1 MFPMCLFNWRKI
13 MQREKWKTMD
23 VILVILAIFLL
34 VFVIAMIAI
43 YIKTGG
49 IPDTLCTCVFS
60 VCGGECG
67 VMGWIKTTKDRHLS
81 RQYELEDRETDKKIM
96 EETCI
101 VSNPQCDLLI
111 LALFLLMVAVLVL
124 TRYVLP
130 WVKSKV
136 DSEKLNLVAQWA
148 YKAVLMAQQTMKATG
163 GKEKKAIVTQFLKEI
178 LQEKNIALSDKQIEI
193 LIEAAVK
200 QMKIQE
206 NLGIVI
212 EATDDVEV

>member
-43 YIKTGG
+43 YMKTGG

-67 VMGWIKTTKDRHLS
+67 VMGWIKTTKDRRAFPDNMNWRIG
-81 RQYELEDRETDKKIM
+81 RQTKKKEWRKERMSDICF
-96 EETCI
+96 EG
-101 VSNPQCDLLI
+101 LKI
-111 LALFLLMVAVLVL
+111 LVMVAVLVL

-200 QMKIQE
+200 QVKIQE
-206 NLGIVI
+206 NSGIVI